1 MSPELLV
8 ISKLKTLT
16 IDRQHEV
23 LDFIEFLQAKQ
34 AMDQTATPF
43 KFDEKAT
50 PIWELAA
57 TITTQVPDDEWKKL
71 PTDLARH
78 FDEYQ
83 RQGHN

>member
-34 AMDQTATPF
+34 STIESRITPTITSF
-43 KFDEKAT
+43 KFDESVT
-50 PIWELAA
+50 PIWEIAA
-57 TITTQVPDDEWKKL
+57 VITTQIPDDEWKKYRL
-71 PTDLARH
+71 I
-78 FDEYQ
+78 
-83 RQGHN
+83 

>member
-23 LDFIEFLQAKQ
+23 LDFIEFLQPKQ
-34 AMDQTATPF
+34 ATEQTIIPF

-50 PIWELAA
+50 PIWEFVAA
-57 TITTQVPDDEWKKL
+57 ITAQVPDDEWKN
-71 PTDLARH
+71 TD
-78 FDEYQ
+78 
-83 RQGHN
+83 